1 MEGVGQVEI
10 VANGLTKNNTINI
23 VKKVVFSFK
32 DSQMGELEGDM
43 LHFRSFRS
51 KSTVAGWFLM
61 IFKGEKVDSTIR
73 KFEYKDQEIRELK
86 EKIHELDDEIK
97 VSREVLAKKI

>member
-1 MEGVGQVEI
+1 
-10 VANGLTKNNTINI
+10 
-23 VKKVVFSFK
+23 
-32 DSQMGELEGDM
+32 
-43 LHFRSFRS
+43 
-51 KSTVAGWFLM
+51 M

-73 KFEYKDQEIRELK
+73 KFEYKDPEIRELK